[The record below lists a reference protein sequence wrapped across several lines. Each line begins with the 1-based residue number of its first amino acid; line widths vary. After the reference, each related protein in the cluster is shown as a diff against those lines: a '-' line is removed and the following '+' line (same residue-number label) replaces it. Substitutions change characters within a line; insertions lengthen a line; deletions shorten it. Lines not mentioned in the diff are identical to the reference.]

1 MEDVLQSLG
10 ESLARHGLDVLDP
23 GRRGDLAA
31 PRIQDIGAAL
41 GRLRTLT
48 LIGEGK

>member
-1 MEDVLQSLG
+1 MEDILKSLH
-10 ESLARHGLDVLDP
+10 ESLDRHGLDVLDP

-31 PRIQDIGAAL
+31 PRIQDIAAAL

-48 LIGEGK
+48 LIGERK